1 MRQSNKVAILRG
13 AEQVIRDEGVTA
25 VTFDSV
31 AAATGL
37 TRGGIIYHFP
47 SREDLIGAIHVHL
60 ARQWEQQ
67 IEAECGK
74 SAAEATLS
82 ERLIAYVRTSAN
94 VSHRAE
100 LAMFLESTTSEHQ
113 QPWLDVMTRW
123 TPERDGGFTQ
133 DLPDSLWIALLA
145 ADGLWFNVAT
155 SQPPLDEAIR
165 TRLAEAIVALIP
177 Q

>member
-13 AEQVIRDEGVTA
+13 AEQVIREEGVTA

-47 SREDLIGAIHVHL
+47 SREELIAAIHVHL
-60 ARQWEQQ
+60 AAQWEQV
-67 IEAECGK
+67 IEEECGK
-74 SAAEATLS
+74 SAAEATLH
-82 ERLIAYVRTSAN
+82 ERLVAYIRACGHDA
-94 VSHRAE
+94 HRAE
-100 LAMFLESTTSEHQ
+100 IAMFVESTTSEHQ
-113 QPWLDVMTRW
+113 QPWIDVMTRW
-123 TPERDGGFTQ
+123 TPRRDAEFPEN
-133 DLPDSLWIALLA
+133 LPDSVWLALLA

-155 SQPPLDEAIR
+155 SDPPIDPAVR
-165 TRLAEAIVALIP
+165 TRLAEAIVGLLE